1 MATMHAES
9 AEGGHRVQAMARKAL
24 SEIESVFNSLAAD
37 AADHMC
43 AEILSAR
50 RIACYGV
57 GREGLMMKALCM
69 RLMHLGLDAHVV
81 GDMTTPPVGKGDLVI
96 ASAGP
101 GTFSTVMALLGV
113 ARQAGARTLV
123 VTAQPTGA
131 APAIADA
138 VVELPAQTMANDQ
151 AGASSLLPMGSLYE
165 ASQLVF
171 FDLISILLREK
182 TGQSPDQMR
191 ARHTNLE

>member
-1 MATMHAES
+1 MRLPAGEEVHH
-9 AEGGHRVQAMARKAL
+9 GVQAMARRAL
-24 SEIESVFNSLAAD
+24 SEIGLVFDSLAAD
-37 AADHMC
+37 TADRTC
-43 AEILSAR
+43 DEILKAR

-81 GDMTTPPVGKGDLVI
+81 GDMTTPPVAQGDLLI

-101 GTFSTVMALLGV
+101 GQFSTVMALLRV
-113 ARQAGARTLV
+113 ARDSGARTMV
-123 VTAQPTGA
+123 VTAQPAGP
-131 APAIADA
+131 APALAD
-138 VVELPAQTMANDQ
+138 VVIELPAQTMANDR
-151 AGASSLLPMGSLYE
+151 GGPVGLLPMGSLYE
-165 ASQLVF
+165 AAQLVF
-171 FDLISILLREK
+171 FDLISILLRDK

>member
-1 MATMHAES
+1 MHAS
-9 AEGGHRVQAMARKAL
+9 EGEQVRHGVQAMACQAL
-24 SEIESVFNSLAAD
+24 SEIQSVFDHLAAD
-37 AADHMC
+37 AADRMC
-43 AEILSAR
+43 DEILKAR

-69 RLMHLGLDAHVV
+69 RLMHLGLDAHMV
-81 GDMTTPPVGKGDLVI
+81 GDMTTPPVGPGDLLI

-113 ARQAGARTLV
+113 ARESEARMMV
-123 VTAQPTGA
+123 VTAQPTGP
-131 APAIADA
+131 APSIAD
-138 VVELPAQTMANDQ
+138 VVIELPAQTMANDRGGP
-151 AGASSLLPMGSLYE
+151 ASLLPMGSLYE
-165 ASQLVF
+165 AAQLVF

>member
-1 MATMHAES
+1 MQPSSLTTLS
-9 AEGGHRVQAMARKAL
+9 QRAL
-24 SEIESVFNSLAAD
+24 SEIQSVLERVAAGATD
-37 AADHMC
+37 RMC
-43 AEILSAR
+43 DEILKAR

-81 GDMTTPPVGKGDLVI
+81 GDMTTPPVGKGDLLI

-101 GTFSTVMALLGV
+101 GSFSTVMALLGV
-113 ARQAGARTLV
+113 AREAGARTMV
-123 VTAQPTGA
+123 VTAQPGGP
-131 APAIADA
+131 APKSADTIM
-138 VVELPAQTMANDQ
+138 EFPAQTMANDRGGP
-151 AGASSLLPMGSLYE
+151 ASLLPMGSLYE
-165 ASQLVF
+165 AAQLVF